1 MLSYKYK
8 ITLLRI
14 IRKFFKFFNFKIFYS
29 KETNYLKHLK
39 VKNIIDV
46 GVADGTKEL
55 LDNFPNAYFHLIEPN
70 PIFWKPIEKV
80 LLKKFKGKLYKL
92 AAGNRTGISEF
103 YSFGH
108 TSSFL
113 QRQDYE
119 IKNKIKV
126 NLDKLDN
133 ILSSDNLEDTL
144 LKIDVE
150 GYELEVLK
158 GSTNVLKNINYCIIE
173 LRLQN
178 INTYNPSELINFLY
192 EKDFYFYKIIKVY
205 YVKYG
210 IDFMD
215 ILFIK
220 KSLI

>member
-1 MLSYKYK
+1 MINYKHK
-8 ITLLRI
+8 IRLLRF
-14 IRKFFKFFNFKIFYS
+14 IRKIFRFFNFKIFYS
-29 KETNYLKHLK
+29 KDVNYLKELH
-39 VKNIIDV
+39 VENIIDV
-46 GVADGTKEL
+46 GVAHGTKEL
-55 LDNFPNAYFHLIEPN
+55 LDNFPNAYFNLIEPN
-70 PIFWKPIEKV
+70 PVFWKHIEET
-80 LLKKFKGKLYKL
+80 LLKKFKGKLFKT
-92 AAGNRTGISEF
+92 AAGNSTGISDF
-103 YSFGH
+103 YNFGN

-119 IKNKIKV
+119 LKNKIKV
-126 NLDKLDN
+126 KLDKLDN
-133 ILSSDNLEDTL
+133 IIFSNNLKNTL
-144 LKIDVE
+144 LKIDAE

-158 GSTNVLKNINYCIIE
+158 GSTNILNSIDYCIVE

-178 INTYNPSELINFLY
+178 INTYNPSELINYLY
-192 EKDFYFYKIIKVY
+192 KKNFYFHKIIKVY

>member
-1 MLSYKYK
+1 MINYKHK
-8 ITLLRI
+8 IRLLRF
-14 IRKFFKFFNFKIFYS
+14 IRKIFRFFNFKIFYS
-29 KETNYLKHLK
+29 KDVNYLKELH
-39 VKNIIDV
+39 VENIIDV
-46 GVADGTKEL
+46 GVAHGTKEL
-55 LDNFPNAYFHLIEPN
+55 LDNFPNAYFNLIEPN
-70 PIFWKPIEKV
+70 PVFWKHIEEI
-80 LLKKFKGKLYKL
+80 LLKKFKGRLFKT
-92 AAGNRTGISEF
+92 AAGNSTGISDF
-103 YSFGH
+103 YNFGN

-119 IKNKIKV
+119 LKNKIKV
-126 NLDKLDN
+126 KLDKLDN
-133 ILSSDNLEDTL
+133 IISSNNLKNTL
-144 LKIDVE
+144 LKIDAE

-158 GSTNVLKNINYCIIE
+158 GSTNILNSIDYCIVE

-178 INTYNPSELINFLY
+178 INTYNPSELINYLY
-192 EKDFYFYKIIKVY
+192 EKNFYFHKIIKVY

>member
-1 MLSYKYK
+1 MINYKHK
-8 ITLLRI
+8 IRLLRF
-14 IRKFFKFFNFKIFYS
+14 IRKIFKFFNFKIFYS
-29 KETNYLKHLK
+29 KDVNYLKDLN

-46 GVADGTKEL
+46 GVAHGTKEL
-55 LDNFPNAYFHLIEPN
+55 LYNFPKAYFYFIEPN
-70 PIFWKPIEKV
+70 PVFWSHIEEV
-80 LLKKFKGKLYKL
+80 LLKKFNGKLYKT
-92 AAGNRTGISEF
+92 AAGNSTGILDF
-103 YSFGH
+103 YNFGN

-113 QRQDYE
+113 QRKDYE
-119 IKNKIKV
+119 LKNKIKV

-133 ILSSDNLEDTL
+133 IISPNNLENTL

-158 GSTNVLKNINYCIIE
+158 GSCNILDNVDYCIVE

-178 INTYNPSELINFLY
+178 IDTYNPSELINYLY
-192 EKDFYFYKIIKVY
+192 EKNFYFHKIIKVY

-215 ILFIK
+215 VLFIK